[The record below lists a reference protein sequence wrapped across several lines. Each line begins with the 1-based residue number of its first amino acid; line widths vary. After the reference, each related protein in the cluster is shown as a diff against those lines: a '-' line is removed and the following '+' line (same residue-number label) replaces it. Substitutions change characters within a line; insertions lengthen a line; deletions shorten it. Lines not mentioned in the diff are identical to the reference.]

1 MRRLART
8 VGVEAMSLYNHVG
21 SKDDLLDGLVDLVF
35 EEIEPPPSGVDWRT
49 AMRRRAISTREA
61 LRRHPWAIGLMEARS
76 KPGPASIALH
86 EAVLKTLREA
96 GFSLAETVHAYSVQ
110 DAYIYGF
117 ALQERALPSS
127 LETPEG
133 GAEVAARQMSR
144 AVGRRV
150 PVHLRDGRRAHRDVR
165 LRLHGRVRVRA
176 RPHPRRPRAAPRRRL
191 TPCGASGRAA
201 GGSGQVARERRR
213 QPGGAPVVAGDR
225 LDHEA
230 RVLAVERQRR
240 DLVGVRRPLDDAPV
254 ERQRRHA
261 GGAREAAREAL
272 GERPSGRTR

>member
-1 MRRLART
+1 MARTRPKPRDAARVPLSRERVLDAAFALADETGVESLSMRRLAKT
-8 VGVEAMSLYNHVG
+8 LGVEAMSLYNHVG
-21 SKDDLLDGLVDLVF
+21 SKDDLLDGLVELVF

-76 KPGPASIALH
+76 QPGPASIALH

-133 GAEVAARQMSR
+133 GAEVAARQVDQAAQRLDR
-144 AVGRRV
+144 AVADAYPYTFEMVAG
-150 PVHLRDGRRAHRDVR
+150 HIATSGYDFTAEFAFGLDLILDG
-165 LRLHGRVRVRA
+165 LE
-176 RPHPRRPRAAPRRRL
+176 RRL
-191 TPCGASGRAA
+191 DAS
-201 GGSGQVARERRR
+201 
-213 QPGGAPVVAGDR
+213 
-225 LDHEA
+225 
-230 RVLAVERQRR
+230 
-240 DLVGVRRPLDDAPV
+240 
-254 ERQRRHA
+254 
-261 GGAREAAREAL
+261 
-272 GERPSGRTR
+272 

>member
-1 MRRLART
+1 MARARPAPRDAPRVPLNRERVLGAALALADGSGVEALSMRRLART
-8 VGVEAMSLYNHVG
+8 VGVEAMSLYNHIG

-35 EEIEPPPSGVDWRT
+35 EEIEPPASGVDWRT
-49 AMRRRAISTREA
+49 AMRGRAISTREA

-117 ALQERALPSS
+117 ALQERALPAS

-144 AVGRRV
+144 AVADAYPYTFEMVAG
-150 PVHLRDGRRAHRDVR
+150 HIAASGYDFTAEFEFGLDLILDG
-165 LRLHGRVRVRA
+165 LQ
-176 RPHPRRPRAAPRRRL
+176 RRL
-191 TPCGASGRAA
+191 DA
-201 GGSGQVARERRR
+201 G
-213 QPGGAPVVAGDR
+213 
-225 LDHEA
+225 
-230 RVLAVERQRR
+230 
-240 DLVGVRRPLDDAPV
+240 
-254 ERQRRHA
+254 
-261 GGAREAAREAL
+261 
-272 GERPSGRTR
+272 